1 MKAKWLFAFLMAALP
16 LAQAFSVSDFL
27 QLQSNTPNCG
37 TVLNNPICETVYKV
51 LNPSGIALAINS
63 KQLFNVTFRDS
74 KDLNLKES
82 ISKIQAPTFELD
94 LGGGYQPLDL
104 NAFSLPPLGT
114 ALLRIRAKKLW
125 EQVPNSTEWI
135 LPNVDNVVCVA
146 GFCDMANAWW
156 NNSYSYKK
164 NFTVLMPNRI
174 LSNLSFMFTTNL
186 TIEAEGGK
194 LDLNGSCF
202 RLVDDNETGELVFE
216 HEQSNLSITNY
227 TAFLFYN
234 FTTSNINYTFWGYYG
249 NLTSCSEGNGNI
261 NNAWNQ
267 TGAMIVSH
275 LGFNK
280 INGSS
285 FYDSAGGD
293 QNFSIVGSLPLVKT
307 PFGMGFQKI
316 GTQNNYAVGSGK
328 KFNNLAQG
336 SVVMWY
342 NVSSL
347 AVINPY
353 IITRGNF
360 TAGGPGIDLAID
372 ISSSRPSCSLD
383 GTGTRAWDA
392 AAISLNTWYLIVC
405 TWNTTGVYNFRNG
418 AFAASSAFTTGLPN
432 SAPKSQL
439 TLGEDIDLTT
449 NIFNGSIT
457 GVMFFNRSL
466 SEQEIAELY
475 NSSLLTNGTEQ
486 SNITSPSQLTVQ
498 AFDELTGNQI
508 YFNASFTNGTASYST
523 PNSLTYLA
531 NTSVFP
537 QNSNTIIF
545 QNASY
550 YSRTIAATINNNTNN
565 VTAYMI
571 PLSYA
576 SAVFVR
582 ISIIS
587 ITGSPISGALV
598 SFSRSVGGVITTT
611 ASCITDSSGV
621 CAEYLDSLAN
631 YQITASASGY
641 ATNTVSITPVGSD
654 YTITLSSSNTIIYPS
669 SYANLTYSLLPYEL
683 DLLQNWTIINW
694 TIISRDSALSS
705 WGLNISYGGTI
716 IFNSSNSTSAGGT
729 ILVNVS
735 TFGRVGNLTASGF
748 FQKGG
753 QGILYYSQ
761 TYFIYDNVTNSPGSL
776 ENIMANVNR
785 QGTSPFIIGALI
797 IIIVAIIAGGLNAFL
812 TVGAGMGLITVFLL
826 LFFSGFLLPIG
837 VDKSEWGFFGVL
849 IILGAAMLKLRSGQ

>member
-1 MKAKWLFAFLMAALP
+1 MKVWTFALLIVALP
-16 LAQAFSVSDFL
+16 LASAFNASDYVQLIDSKCTSDFG
-27 QLQSNTPNCG
+27 SVIDCYTTYNIT
-37 TVLNNPICETVYKV
+37 
-51 LNPSGIALAINS
+51 NPSGLSYTIDPSNFKLLWRTLRNQSLI
-63 KQLFNVTFRDS
+63 DS
-74 KDLNLKES
+74 IPSIRNMNLQRWNGAFWVDLNLGGS
-82 ISKIQAPTFELD
+82 VILAPRTSYLVRV
-94 LGGGYQPLDL
+94 
-104 NAFSLPPLGT
+104 T
-114 ALLRIRAKKLW
+114 AQKLW
-125 EQVPNSTEWI
+125 VPSDVAGEFRMD
-135 LPNVDNVVCVA
+135 NVDNVISA
-146 GFCDMANAWW
+146 FGFNYTQFAWW

-275 LGFNK
+275 LGFDK

-550 YSRTIAATINNNTNN
+550 YPRSIVGTVNNNTSNFS
-565 VTAYMI
+565 AYLL
-571 PLSYA
+571 PLSYL
-576 SAVFVR
+576 SAIYVR
-582 ISIIS
+582 IHVQSAIFQPIQSATVVFQRSIG
-587 ITGSPISGALV
+587 GSTV
-598 SFSRSVGGVITTT
+598 TT
-611 ASCITDSSGV
+611 ASCLTDSTGT
-621 CAEYLDSLAN
+621 CAQYLDSLAN
-631 YQITASASGY
+631 YQISISAGGY
-641 ATNTVSITPVGSD
+641 NSQTNAITPVGND
-654 YTITLSSSNTIIYPS
+654 YTFTLSSSNVIIYPG
-669 SYANLTYSLLPYEL
+669 SYANLTYSLLPF
-683 DLLQNWTIINW
+683 LLNLPTNWTIINW
-694 TIISRDSALSS
+694 TIISDDSQLAS
-705 WGLNISYGGTI
+705 WGLNISYGGAI
-716 IFNSSNSTSAGGT
+716 IYNSSNTTSPSGGT
-729 ILVNVS
+729 ILVNV
-735 TFGRVGNLTASGF
+735 TTIGRVGNLTATGF
-748 FQKGG
+748 FQKAG
-753 QGILYYSQ
+753 QPILYYSQ
-761 TYFIYDNVTNSPGSL
+761 RYFIYQNATSNSGSL
-776 ENIMANVNR
+776 DTLMSNVYS
-785 QGTSPFIIGALI
+785 QGKSPFIIGFLI
-797 IIIVAIIAGGLNAFL
+797 IIIVALLAGGLNAL
-812 TVGAGMGLITVFLL
+812 LVVGAGMGLITAFLL
-826 LFFSGFLLPIG
+826 LFFAGFLLPIG
-837 VDKSEWGFFGVL
+837 VDLPEWGFFGLLVL
-849 IILGAAMLKLRSGQ
+849 LGAALLKLRSGQ